1 MSNGEGLTEKLF
13 LKLIDQMQNSDE
25 QTLKTIEDLSQTIS
39 ELVIS
44 VGKTPHEILEL
55 LRNHDNLVRD
65 QNRDLD
71 KVLEQLQT
79 LIDSLSDVNTKVCT
93 GEHCIPKVN
102 AIHGKLEKIDQT
114 YTIVDKIKTRLL
126 IYSGV
131 IGITFT
137 ISMIIIGLISGGKI
151 TIP

>member
-13 LKLIDQMQNSDE
+13 MKLIDQMSNSDE
-25 QTLKTIEDLSQTIS
+25 QTLKTIEDLSQTIK

-71 KVLEQLQT
+71 KVLEKLDT
-79 LIDSLSDVNTKVCT
+79 L
-93 GEHCIPKVN
+93 
-102 AIHGKLEKIDQT
+102 
-114 YTIVDKIKTRLL
+114 
-126 IYSGV
+126 
-131 IGITFT
+131 
-137 ISMIIIGLISGGKI
+137 
-151 TIP
+151 